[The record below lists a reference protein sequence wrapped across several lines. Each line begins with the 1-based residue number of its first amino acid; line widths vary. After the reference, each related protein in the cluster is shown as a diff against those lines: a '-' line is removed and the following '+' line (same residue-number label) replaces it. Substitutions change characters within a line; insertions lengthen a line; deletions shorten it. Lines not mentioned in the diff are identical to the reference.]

1 MGKRLLSFVFG
12 ILLISSILTG
22 IVRAEEFQEKMR
34 VVFTLSESY
43 DVQQAL
49 QALGWGDNPHY
60 NDTTTLVLLDGQNI
74 IIKSSDMWDLFK
86 EPPSGSTI
94 DSADWK
100 AAKIAGDVLQ
110 TLIDAGVVSA
120 DAYFTKI
127 EAQSNYVQNAKYV
140 YIVHYQIKNG
150 QKREYKIELAYAKL
164 FWRMKAY
171 TNWDH
176 GQTVV
181 NIYDYVNEDNTQN
194 REYYYKGTG
203 KPTHLREGELLVN
216 TWQSYINNKS
226 VAVYTEIAQYYTASS
241 WMQFRLIF
249 FSNKDYS
256 NGIDGINGL
265 TGVSSS
271 EILRIDYSPPRFT
284 VTVSIKDALTG
295 QPLNSVTVREGDQIL
310 GTINSGDSI
319 ELTKGTHTLT
329 FEKQGYW
336 SVTKT
341 IDVQGDTSITV
352 EMYPSSAAFLL
363 KNFPSEI
370 KVPENTIYE
379 LNFVLSPIT
388 TEASYNTYLSISG
401 LSNILEV
408 RKDGQVI
415 SPENGKYYLGDISGD
430 TQISIKFK
438 AKGIGQHTFTI
449 TITSNDAIMS
459 KTYTTSKQV
468 AYEVV
473 PLPFS
478 IQFPSEWQVGKNKV
492 RISET
497 EGNQL
502 TVLVILKDKDGN
514 EVSSESAVLGPYEA
528 RDFEINIP
536 SEGSYTLEI
545 QYNGQIATWSITV
558 NPSIK
563 LLTDTVTV
571 KKGGEGSVQVLIKNP
586 GDDTAYYTVVL
597 SGGFLANDVN
607 KSISVAPLSEKT
619 ITLAFAVPGDLQY
632 DAYDLTLKVLQ
643 GNNTLYQDKVHVI
656 ITEGE
661 FSLPI
666 GGSSGNTWIW
676 ILGALLVAGIA
687 IAILRR

>member
-1 MGKRLLSFVFG
+1 MFDTLVGTTVSITLNDVILATDLDVSSAKV
-12 ILLISSILTG
+12 ILLAQDTYGGEDYSVTVNVTGSAYLIGWRNNRGTVTLDGNDISQNLYPNAYSIYTIDNGTHTIATDTGESYANGYTSIAISLIAFNENDISVSGKFEHNNYILTLTFE
-22 IVRAEEFQEKMR
+22 RATFN
-34 VVFTLSESY
+34 
-43 DVQQAL
+43 VQ
-49 QALGWGDNPHY
+49 
-60 NDTTTLVLLDGQNI
+60 
-74 IIKSSDMWDLFK
+74 F
-86 EPPSGSTI
+86 
-94 DSADWK
+94 
-100 AAKIAGDVLQ
+100 
-110 TLIDAGVVSA
+110 
-120 DAYFTKI
+120 
-127 EAQSNYVQNAKYV
+127 
-140 YIVHYQIKNG
+140 
-150 QKREYKIELAYAKL
+150 
-164 FWRMKAY
+164 
-171 TNWDH
+171 
-176 GQTVV
+176 
-181 NIYDYVNEDNTQN
+181 
-194 REYYYKGTG
+194 
-203 KPTHLREGELLVN
+203 
-216 TWQSYINNKS
+216 
-226 VAVYTEIAQYYTASS
+226 
-241 WMQFRLIF
+241 
-249 FSNKDYS
+249 
-256 NGIDGINGL
+256 
-265 TGVSSS
+265 
-271 EILRIDYSPPRFT
+271 
-284 VTVSIKDALTG
+284 SIKDALTG

-336 SVTKT
+336 SKTIT
-341 IDVQGDTSITV
+341 IDVQSDTTVEV

-363 KNFPSEI
+363 KNFPEQI
-370 KVPENTIYE
+370 KIPENTIYE

-401 LSNILEV
+401 LQDVIEV
-408 RKDGQVI
+408 KKDGQVI
-415 SPENGKYYLGDISGD
+415 SPEGGKYYLGDISSD
-430 TQISIKFK
+430 TSISIKFK

-468 AYEVV
+468 SYEVV

-478 IQFPSEWQVGKNKV
+478 VQFPSEFQVGKNTI

-571 KKGGEGSVQVLIKNP
+571 KEGGEGSVQVLIKNP